1 MTRNATQIAAIAVGG
16 GLLIT
21 WGIRAKRLAAL
32 SRPGHVTTSY
42 VPTSNPWVDQTRYSP
57 LYESPDLSTT
67 FALPDYP

>member
-1 MTRNATQIAAIAVGG
+1 MTKSATDITAVAVAVG
-16 GLLIT
+16 LVAA
-21 WGIRAKRLAAL
+21 WWVHAKRLAAL
-32 SRPGHVTTSY
+32 SKPVPVTTSY